1 MLTAGQTLSHF
12 KILGEISRGGMG
24 IVYRAFDTKLEREI
38 ALKVLPPALVADPD
52 RKRRFVQEA
61 RAAAALSHPHIAVV
75 HAIDEENGVTFIAME
90 LIEDGSSARR

>member
-1 MLTAGQTLSHF
+1 MLAAGQTLSHF

-38 ALKVLPPALVADPD
+38 ALKVLPPALVADAD

-75 HAIDEENGVTFIAME
+75 PSRGFL
-90 LIEDGSSARR
+90 LIGRKAGQTRP